1 MGVTCIRS
9 KECILFSVPQNHGPV
24 KGGRLDFGGKSFAVK
39 DLAAGEEHVLK
50 LPLAYSGVIPVSF
63 AATAAECRIGAVK
76 RYLKHSKN
84 GD

>member
-1 MGVTCIRS
+1 
-9 KECILFSVPQNHGPV
+9 
-24 KGGRLDFGGKSFAVK
+24 
-39 DLAAGEEHVLK
+39 VLK

-63 AATAAECRIGAVK
+63 SATAAECRIGAVK